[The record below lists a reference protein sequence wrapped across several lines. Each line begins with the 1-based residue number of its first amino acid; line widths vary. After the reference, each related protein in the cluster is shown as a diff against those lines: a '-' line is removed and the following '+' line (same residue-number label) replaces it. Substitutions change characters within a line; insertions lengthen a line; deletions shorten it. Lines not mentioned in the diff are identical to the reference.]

1 MAASFATR
9 APGEG
14 FNAWKVPGAYFDAI
28 VEVTAGTADYSAGGY
43 AFGVT
48 QLNTLT
54 GGAFTLVESVDVVDH
69 WRTAAGGGTS
79 AYLAVWDAVNGK
91 VQAYG
96 MNAAAGAGNALTEVP
111 NGQATLNGLRCSLRV
126 RAH

>member
-1 MAASFATR
+1 MAASFSMR
-9 APGEG
+9 AAGEG
-14 FNAWKVPGAYFDAI
+14 FNPWKVPGAYFDGL
-28 VEVTAGTADYSAGGY
+28 VEVTAGTADYTAGGY
-43 AFGVT
+43 AFTAT

-54 GGAFTLVESVDVVDH
+54 GGAFSLVESVEVADH

-79 AYLAVWDAVNGK
+79 AYLAVWDAVNQK

-111 NGQATLNGLRCSLRV
+111 NGQATLNGLRCTLRV